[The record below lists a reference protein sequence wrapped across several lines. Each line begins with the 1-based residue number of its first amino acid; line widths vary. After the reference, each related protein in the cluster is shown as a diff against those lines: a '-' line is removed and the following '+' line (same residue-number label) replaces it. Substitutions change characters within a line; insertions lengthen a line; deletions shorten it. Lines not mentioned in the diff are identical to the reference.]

1 MTLSSELRGVVQ
13 WASPSNIAI
22 VKYWGKRK
30 GQLPQNA
37 SLSFTLSQSKTET
50 QVSYFPRENKDDKL
64 LRSFHFG
71 GRGGI
76 NFQARVKDYLE
87 SMIYSLPILKKL
99 SLVVETKN
107 TFPHSCGVAS
117 SASGFSA
124 LALCLLEIQMLI
136 KGENL
141 GTSREGIGQDFW
153 QKASMMARL
162 GSGSACR
169 SIYGPVSIWGAHPH
183 LGSHDKFA
191 IPFRE
196 AHPAFLGLR
205 DAICLVDGKAKGVS
219 SSLGHELMEDNPFAQ
234 KRYTL
239 ANERMEQLVAIL
251 LSGEIWD
258 FIQLAE
264 AEALALH
271 GLMLLS
277 TPPFLL
283 LRPQS
288 LAIMEKVAQFR
299 RDHQIP
305 VGLTMDAGPTVHI
318 LYFEQDRKKVGPF
331 LQNEIAPLTQKIIN
345 DSLGEGPIR
354 GF

>member
-13 WASPSNIAI
+13 WTSPSNIAI

-37 SLSFTLSQSKTET
+37 SLSLTLSQSKTKT
-50 QVSYFPRENKDDKL
+50 QISYFPRQKKNDKL
-64 LRSFHFG
+64 LQSFRFH
-71 GRGGI
+71 GRGKI
-76 NFQARVKDYLE
+76 NFQTRVENYLE
-87 SMIYSLPILKKL
+87 KVLCHLPILKKL
-99 SLVVETKN
+99 SLIVETKN

-124 LALCLLEIQMLI
+124 LALCLWEIQMAC
-136 KGENL
+136 KGEEL
-141 GTSREGIGQDFW
+141 GDLKAEIGQDFW
-153 QKASMMARL
+153 QKASMIARL

-169 SIYGPVSIWGAHPH
+169 SLYGPVSIWGGHPH
-183 LGSHDKFA
+183 LPSHDEFA

-196 AHPAFLGLR
+196 VHPSFLRLR
-205 DAICLVDGKAKGVS
+205 DAICLVDGKAKTVS
-219 SSLGHELMEDNPFAQ
+219 SGLGHELMENSPFAQ
-234 KRYTL
+234 KRYIL
-239 ANERMEQLVAIL
+239 ANERMERLVAIL
-251 LSGEIWD
+251 RSGELWD

-264 AEALALH
+264 AEALSLH

-277 TPPFLL
+277 TRPFFLL
-283 LRPQS
+283 KPKS

-305 VGLTMDAGPTVHI
+305 VGFTIDAGPNIHL

-345 DSLGEGPIR
+345 DSLGKGPIR
-354 GF
+354 GL